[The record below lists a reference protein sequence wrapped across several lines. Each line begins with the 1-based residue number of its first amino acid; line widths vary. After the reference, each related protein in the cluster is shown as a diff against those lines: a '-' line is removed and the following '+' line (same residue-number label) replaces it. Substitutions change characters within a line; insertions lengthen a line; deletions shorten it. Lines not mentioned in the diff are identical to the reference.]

1 MAWCWFNATESKPQN
16 VTSNLMKETAKTKR
30 SLILTTIICCI
41 YLLLTIFYHH
51 IDKHLSGIVYLIL
64 TALIPITF
72 ITIVVFE
79 IKGIVKIIR
88 NRKNL
93 NFALCLPTIIC
104 SITLLYTIFSPY
116 RLDSERLESDVEF
129 RACYEGTQN
138 QAYILFRKDKTFELH
153 WTGVFGYNEWWTGKW
168 NKTDNILTLNYD
180 GKKAEQLGEQI
191 LISKGYLNPIGKSFD
206 KKKYPFPMF
215 YLGYCKGEN

>member
-1 MAWCWFNATESKPQN
+1 MG
-16 VTSNLMKETAKTKR
+16 ETTQKKR
-30 SLILTTIICCI
+30 SLILTTIISCL

-88 NRKNL
+88 NRQNL

-116 RLDSERLESDVEF
+116 RLDSEKLESEVEF
-129 RACYEGTQN
+129 RACYE
-138 QAYILFRKDKTFELH
+138 
-153 WTGVFGYNEWWTGKW
+153 
-168 NKTDNILTLNYD
+168 
-180 GKKAEQLGEQI
+180 
-191 LISKGYLNPIGKSFD
+191 
-206 KKKYPFPMF
+206 
-215 YLGYCKGEN
+215 